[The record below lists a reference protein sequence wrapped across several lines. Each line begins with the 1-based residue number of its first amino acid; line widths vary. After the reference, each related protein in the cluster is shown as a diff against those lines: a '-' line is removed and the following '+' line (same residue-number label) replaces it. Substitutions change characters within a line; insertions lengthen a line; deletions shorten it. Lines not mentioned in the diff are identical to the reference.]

1 MSRATPPRSPAISGT
16 SRGRAIA
23 WSGCSRWTC
32 SRIRPTSRPWPDWNE
47 PGREVL
53 PAAAL
58 VAGRSRSLRRLRRG
72 LSHPASHGRS
82 CRAPPPARCD
92 RRGHRPLPQG
102 HGLRRSRGRP
112 VPALPEGSVARRLR
126 RVLAPRGARHDARA
140 RAAARDLPARG
151 SGPAPGAVPGH
162 PCRHPVRRQAQ
173 QPHRLRLD
181 GGCPDR
187 PGHAHLLARH
197 HADPRLLGPAQ
208 LAALLRARRSRASHP
223 ARRHP
228 RPLHHGAHHAA
239 HTLGHARGDGAGLYP
254 HGAGQGGLRAAG
266 GLEARPQERFYP
278 HHHHRGHRAGHA
290 PRRLRDNRDD
300 LRVAWSRAA
309 VRAGDLQPRLSRGAG
324 RRLSPRQHLR
334 VPELHRGRGLH
345 LARSAHPV
353 PLMAPP
359 NGASS
364 VVLPLPSA
372 PEERQWVMTLKRLAR
387 RRTALFGLAVV
398 AVVIL
403 SAVGAPLVT
412 VFDPIEQDINQR
424 LREPGW
430 RNAAGQAH
438 LLGTDH
444 LGRDI
449 LARIIYGSRVA
460 LVVGLSAVLISGVL
474 GMAIGLVSGYF
485 GGKVD
490 DFFMRLAD
498 IQLAFPFILL
508 AIAVIGVLGPSL
520 RNIIVVIGVSSWVVY
535 ARVVRGEVLSIRER
549 AFVQAAIALG
559 SRDGRVL
566 VRHVLPNAFT
576 PWLVVA
582 TLDMAR
588 VIVIESAL
596 SFLGLGVQPPTPTWG
611 GMLADGRVYLSTAW
625 WLATFPGLAILVTVL
640 GINLLGDGLRDTL
653 DPRLKV

>member
-1 MSRATPPRSPAISGT
+1 
-16 SRGRAIA
+16 
-23 WSGCSRWTC
+23 
-32 SRIRPTSRPWPDWNE
+32 
-47 PGREVL
+47 
-53 PAAAL
+53 
-58 VAGRSRSLRRLRRG
+58 
-72 LSHPASHGRS
+72 
-82 CRAPPPARCD
+82 
-92 RRGHRPLPQG
+92 
-102 HGLRRSRGRP
+102 
-112 VPALPEGSVARRLR
+112 
-126 RVLAPRGARHDARA
+126 
-140 RAAARDLPARG
+140 
-151 SGPAPGAVPGH
+151 
-162 PCRHPVRRQAQ
+162 
-173 QPHRLRLD
+173 
-181 GGCPDR
+181 
-187 PGHAHLLARH
+187 
-197 HADPRLLGPAQ
+197 
-208 LAALLRARRSRASHP
+208 
-223 ARRHP
+223 
-228 RPLHHGAHHAA
+228 
-239 HTLGHARGDGAGLYP
+239 
-254 HGAGQGGLRAAG
+254 
-266 GLEARPQERFYP
+266 
-278 HHHHRGHRAGHA
+278 
-290 PRRLRDNRDD
+290 
-300 LRVAWSRAA
+300 
-309 VRAGDLQPRLSRGAG
+309 
-324 RRLSPRQHLR
+324 
-334 VPELHRGRGLH
+334 
-345 LARSAHPV
+345 
-353 PLMAPP
+353 MAPP

-485 GGKVD
+485 GGTVD

-549 AFVQAAIALG
+549 EFVQAAIALG
-559 SRDGRVL
+559 SRDGRVVL
-566 VRHVLPNAFT
+566 RHVLPNAFT

-653 DPRLKV
+653 DPRLKI